1 MKPNKF
7 IKRKLEIDSAD
18 NFNWDPLDIGA
29 FLKEE
34 LRNEHS
40 EIHIIN
46 SYMHA
51 IETIYKTFNKESNP
65 LPHMKLFYNNNLG
78 YPFLYLCRH
87 TLELSIKYLLNKK
100 NITLDTHNLKS
111 LWELLNVDSL
121 KKNKDY
127 KQLIALF
134 EIVDND
140 GTKLRYVKNTKN
152 EIQHKNPFFIR
163 TKDICITTIQ
173 LCKDLLKIDLKELN

>member
-1 MKPNKF
+1 MSKKIPTKNKT
-7 IKRKLEIDSAD
+7 ITPKRIVAITDATLG
-18 NFNWDPLDIGA
+18 NF
-29 FLKEE
+29 
-34 LRNEHS
+34 
-40 EIHIIN
+40 
-46 SYMHA
+46 
-51 IETIYKTFNKESNP
+51 
-65 LPHMKLFYNNNLG
+65 
-78 YPFLYLCRH
+78 
-87 TLELSIKYLLNKK
+87 LLNKK

-163 TKDICITTIQ
+163 TKDIYITTIQ
-173 LCKDLLKIDLKELN
+173 LCKDLLNIDLKELN